1 MSRTVLITGATRG
14 LGRAIAVAFGK
25 SGYQVALNYAHNE
38 ANARE
43 ALAEVEQH
51 AANGG
56 SGAIFKADALSEAGV
71 TQLISDVSA
80 HFGQA
85 PDTLVINATPPQ
97 YEKELSDYTDDDLTS
112 MHAAFILGP
121 HYLTKAALPSMKQNK
136 FGRIIHITSEV
147 FELGLP
153 RFSAYVAAKGGQI
166 GYMRSTANELAP
178 HGITVNALAPGWI
191 PVERHDDVPQ
201 ETRDNYL
208 ATIPV
213 GRWGTPQDIAHT
225 ALFFAHQDSGF
236 VTGQSI
242 SVNGGKTNG

>member
-1 MSRTVLITGATRG
+1 MPRTVLITGATRG
-14 LGRAIAVAFGK
+14 LGRSIAVAFAK

-38 ANARE
+38 DNARE
-43 ALAEVEQH
+43 ALAEVREH

-56 SGAIFKADALSEAGV
+56 GGEIFNADALSEAGV
-71 TQLISDVSA
+71 NQLITDVTKV
-80 HFGQA
+80 FGA
-85 PDTLVINATPPQ
+85 PDTLIINATPPQ
-97 YEKELSDYTDDDLTS
+97 YEKELSDYTDDDLAS

-147 FELGLP
+147 FDLGLP

-166 GYMRSTANELAP
+166 GYMRSTANELAQD
-178 HGITVNALAPGWI
+178 GITVNSIAPGWI

-201 ETRDNYL
+201 ETRDAYL

-213 GRWGTPQDIAHT
+213 GRWGTPEDIAHA

-236 VTGQSI
+236 ITGQSI
-242 SVNGGKTNG
+242 SVNGGKTS

>member
-1 MSRTVLITGATRG
+1 
-14 LGRAIAVAFGK
+14 
-25 SGYQVALNYAHNE
+25 
-38 ANARE
+38 
-43 ALAEVEQH
+43 
-51 AANGG
+51 
-56 SGAIFKADALSEAGV
+56 
-71 TQLISDVSA
+71 
-80 HFGQA
+80 
-85 PDTLVINATPPQ
+85 
-97 YEKELSDYTDDDLTS
+97 

-201 ETRDNYL
+201 ETRENYL

-225 ALFFAHQDSGF
+225 ALFFRPPGLRFCHRPIHLRQWWQNQRLKKKTQRPAAHKP
-236 VTGQSI
+236 VLAITG
-242 SVNGGKTNG
+242 

>member
-14 LGRAIAVAFGK
+14 LGRSIAVAFAK

-38 ANARE
+38 DNARE
-43 ALAEVEQH
+43 ALAEVREH

-56 SGAIFKADALSEAGV
+56 GGEIFKADALSEAGV
-71 TQLISDVSA
+71 NQLITDVTKV
-80 HFGQA
+80 FGA
-85 PDTLVINATPPQ
+85 PDTLIINATPPQ
-97 YEKELSDYTDDDLTS
+97 YEKELSDYTDDDLAS

-166 GYMRSTANELAP
+166 GYMRSTSNELAP

-213 GRWGTPQDIAHT
+213 GRWGTAQDIAHT

-236 VTGQSI
+236 MTGQSI
-242 SVNGGKTNG
+242 SVNGGKTS